1 MKEKETDKSAGIIAI
16 LVLPVM
22 FVLWALTWDTDEH
35 QEPSVLDSPEFF
47 QEMYELGGGQI
58 KE

>member
-1 MKEKETDKSAGIIAI
+1 MKERETNNSSGIIAI
-16 LVLPVM
+16 FILLLILVL
-22 FVLWALTWDTDEH
+22 WSLTWDTDEE

>member
-1 MKEKETDKSAGIIAI
+1 MKEKETDNSAGIIAI
-16 LVLPVM
+16 LVLLVM
-22 FVLWALTWDTDEH
+22 FVLWSLTWDTEEP